1 MKTLVNLWPEE
12 YEKKHLEGDH
22 VASYLLCSDVCLCIS
37 EEKAIWRKAG
47 LSSDQN
53 KERNGRQNLDSEL
66 NGGYQEENLPQ
77 FLKGAV
83 KEQLKGQYFENE
95 VATPELQRGNKLN
108 LKELLLK
115 QKKLKHLLKKQRQQ
129 IRSLEENLRR
139 RNLRRG

>member
-12 YEKKHLEGDH
+12 YEKKHLEGDY
-22 VASYLLCSDVCLCIS
+22 VAFYLLCSDVCLCIS

-47 LSSDQN
+47 LSSDEN
-53 KERNGRQNLDSEL
+53 KERNGRQNLDAEL
-66 NGGYQEENLPQ
+66 NQGYKEENLPQ

-95 VATPELQRGNKLN
+95 ETTPELQRGN

-115 QKKLKHLLKKQRQQ
+115 QKKLKYLLKKQRQQ

>member
-1 MKTLVNLWPEE
+1 MRRNIWKVTID
-12 YEKKHLEGDH
+12 Y

-47 LSSDQN
+47 LSSDEN
-53 KERNGRQNLDSEL
+53 KERNGRQYLDAEL
-66 NGGYQEENLPQ
+66 NQGYKEENLPQ

-95 VATPELQRGNKLN
+95 EATPELQRGN

-115 QKKLKHLLKKQRQQ
+115 QKKLKHLLKKQQQQ

>member
-1 MKTLVNLWPEE
+1 MESLNLFF
-12 YEKKHLEGDH
+12 
-22 VASYLLCSDVCLCIS
+22 LLCSDDFLSIS

-47 LSSDQN
+47 LSSDEN
-53 KERNGRQNLDSEL
+53 KERNGRQNLDAEL
-66 NGGYQEENLPQ
+66 NGGYKEENLPQ

-95 VATPELQRGNKLN
+95 AATPELQRGRKLN

>member
-1 MKTLVNLWPEE
+1 MESLNLFF
-12 YEKKHLEGDH
+12 
-22 VASYLLCSDVCLCIS
+22 LLCSDVFLSIS

-66 NGGYQEENLPQ
+66 NGGYKEENLPQ

-95 VATPELQRGNKLN
+95 ETTPELQRGN

-115 QKKLKHLLKKQRQQ
+115 QKKLKHLLKKQQQQ

>member
-1 MKTLVNLWPEE
+1 MKALVNLWPEE
-12 YEKKHLEGDH
+12 YEKKHLEGDYI
-22 VASYLLCSDVCLCIS
+22 ATYLLCSDVCLCIS

-53 KERNGRQNLDSEL
+53 KERNGRQNLDTEL
-66 NGGYQEENLPQ
+66 NGGYKEENLPQ
-77 FLKGAV
+77 IPGA
-83 KEQLKGQYFENE
+83 QNNGRQYFENE
-95 VATPELQRGNKLN
+95 EATPELQRGN

>member
-1 MKTLVNLWPEE
+1 MRTNIWKVTID
-12 YEKKHLEGDH
+12 Y

-66 NGGYQEENLPQ
+66 NGGYKEENLPQ
-77 FLKGAV
+77 IPGAQ
-83 KEQLKGQYFENE
+83 KYFENE
-95 VATPELQRGNKLN
+95 EATPELRRGNKLN

>member
-1 MKTLVNLWPEE
+1 M
-12 YEKKHLEGDH
+12 
-22 VASYLLCSDVCLCIS
+22 CIS

-47 LSSDQN
+47 LSSDEN

-66 NGGYQEENLPQ
+66 NGGYKEETLPQ

-95 VATPELQRGNKLN
+95 VETSELQRGNKLN

>member
-1 MKTLVNLWPEE
+1 MESLNLFF
-12 YEKKHLEGDH
+12 
-22 VASYLLCSDVCLCIS
+22 LLCSDDFLSIS

-66 NGGYQEENLPQ
+66 NQGYKEENLPQ
-77 FLKGAV
+77 IPGAR
-83 KEQLKGQYFENE
+83 KYFENE
-95 VATPELQRGNKLN
+95 EAAPELQRGNKLN

>member
-1 MKTLVNLWPEE
+1 MKALVNLWPEE
-12 YEKKHLEGDH
+12 YENKHLEGDY

-66 NGGYQEENLPQ
+66 NGGYKEENLPQ

-95 VATPELQRGNKLN
+95 VATPELQRGN

-115 QKKLKHLLKKQRQQ
+115 QKKLKHLLQKQRQQ
-129 IRSLEENLRR
+129 IRSLEENLMR

>member
-1 MKTLVNLWPEE
+1 MKALVNLWPEE
-12 YEKKHLEGDH
+12 YEKKHLEGDYI
-22 VASYLLCSDVCLCIS
+22 ATYLLCSDVCLCIS

-53 KERNGRQNLDSEL
+53 KERNGRQNLDAEL
-66 NGGYQEENLPQ
+66 NGGYKEENLPQ

-95 VATPELQRGNKLN
+95 ETTPELQRGN

>member
-1 MKTLVNLWPEE
+1 M
-12 YEKKHLEGDH
+12 Y

-66 NGGYQEENLPQ
+66 NGGYKEENLPQIPGALPQ

-95 VATPELQRGNKLN
+95 AATPELQRGRKLN